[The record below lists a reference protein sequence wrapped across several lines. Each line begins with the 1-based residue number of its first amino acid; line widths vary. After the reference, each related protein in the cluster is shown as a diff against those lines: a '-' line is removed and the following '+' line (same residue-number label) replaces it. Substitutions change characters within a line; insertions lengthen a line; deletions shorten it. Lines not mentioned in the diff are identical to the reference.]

1 MIHPKSLAKMSQSS
15 IIEKMRKAKHV
26 EKEKAFIYLAKAS
39 TVDDSY
45 PEDEEILI
53 QGVIDAYF
61 IDEEGI
67 TILDYKTDYVDLKDI
82 ETSKEKIKARYKK
95 QLEFYAM
102 ALQNI
107 TNIKVVHRYIYLYNI
122 NEWIALD

>member
-1 MIHPKSLAKMSQSS
+1 
-15 IIEKMRKAKHV
+15 
-26 EKEKAFIYLAKAS
+26 
-39 TVDDSY
+39 
-45 PEDEEILI
+45 
-53 QGVIDAYF
+53 IDAYF